1 MNKFMP
7 TLLLAGFTLSSLFL
21 SSVTSAAT
29 PGIDLLKEN
38 TITSFLQKANAPKTP
53 LHKKLV
59 ELNQADG
66 RNSNGIF
73 PKTLT
78 VKDIQI
84 VTIDG
89 EDQFGSYCSTIQGKP
104 GHSKCSNGVS
114 ETYLILIPSKM
125 GVHKAV
131 EYTRFLFIVKASK
144 KVEWKMNEK
153 EKEYDRKELIQIGEP
168 IQIETEKLVTSSSK

>member
-1 MNKFMP
+1 MNKFIP
-7 TLLLAGFTLSSLFL
+7 TLLLAGFSLSSLFV
-21 SSVTSAAT
+21 SSVSSAAT

-38 TITSFLQKANAPKTP
+38 ATKSFLQKANAPKTS

-59 ELNQADG
+59 ELNQVDG

-78 VKDIQI
+78 AKDIQI

-104 GHSKCSNGVS
+104 GHTKCSNGVS

-131 EYTRFLFIVKASK
+131 EYSRFLFIVKASK

-153 EKEYDRKELIQIGEP
+153 EKEYDRQELIKIDEP
-168 IQIETEKLVTSSSK
+168 IQIETEKLVSK